1 MQPLIPVRQ
10 LPLYL
15 YHHHVPKI
23 PGRIGAC
30 GIVRYALIIRSKHSE
45 GKALMDFIPER
56 ALVIAPHPD
65 DAEVWA
71 GGVIAKWTRAGAA
84 VHYVLCTDGGKGTDD
99 PAISAAEL
107 SAARIREQQAAAD
120 ILGAA
125 GVELLGHPDGELED
139 TADFRK
145 ELVRQI
151 RLVKPD
157 VVLTAE
163 PYRRNMQWHRDHRI
177 AGQVALDAVFPYAR
191 DHLHFGDLFANEG
204 IEPHKTG
211 AILFWGSENP
221 NVFVDIAADFDTKL
235 AAVMAHSTQTGRHS
249 RDEIRGFLQARA
261 AADAAAGNAAT
272 DDDSSGLTLA
282 EAFRRVTF
290 RT

>member
-1 MQPLIPVRQ
+1 
-10 LPLYL
+10 
-15 YHHHVPKI
+15 
-23 PGRIGAC
+23 
-30 GIVRYALIIRSKHSE
+30 
-45 GKALMDFIPER
+45 MDCTPER
-56 ALVIAPHPD
+56 ALVITPHPD

-71 GGVIAKWTRAGAA
+71 GGVIAKWARAGVE
-84 VHYVLCTDGGKGTDD
+84 VHCVVCTDGGRGSDD
-99 PAISAAEL
+99 PGVSSEELAAKRSREQRAAAE
-107 SAARIREQQAAAD
+107 
-120 ILGAA
+120 ILGITNV
-125 GVELLGHPDGELED
+125 VELGRPDGELED

-145 ELVRQI
+145 DLVRQI

-204 IEPHKTG
+204 IEPHKTA
-211 AILFWGSENP
+211 AIMFWGSENP
-221 NVFVDIAADFDTKL
+221 NVYVDIADDFETKA
-235 AAVMAHSTQTGRHS
+235 AAVLAHRTQVGHRS
-249 RDEIRGFLQARA
+249 DDEIRAFIRA
-261 AADAAAGNAAT
+261 HGAETAEAGNSS
-272 DDDSSGLTLA
+272 DDEGASGLTLA

>member
-1 MQPLIPVRQ
+1 
-10 LPLYL
+10 
-15 YHHHVPKI
+15 
-23 PGRIGAC
+23 
-30 GIVRYALIIRSKHSE
+30 
-45 GKALMDFIPER
+45 MDYTPER
-56 ALVIAPHPD
+56 VLVITPHPD

-84 VHYVLCTDGGKGTDD
+84 VHYVLCTDGGKGSDD
-99 PAISAAEL
+99 PDARPAEL
-107 SAARIREQQAAAD
+107 SAARIGEQRAAAA

-125 GVELLGHPDGELED
+125 GVVELGRPDGELED

-191 DHLHFGDLFANEG
+191 DHLHFGDLFTNEG

-211 AILFWGSENP
+211 IIMFWGSENP
-221 NVFVDIAADFDTKL
+221 NAFVDISADFETKMTAVL
-235 AAVMAHSTQTGRHS
+235 AHRTQIGRLGD
-249 RDEIRGFLQARA
+249 DEVRAFLRRRA
-261 AADAAAGNAAT
+261 EADAAAGNAAAIADTGANT
-272 DDDSSGLTLA
+272 DTDTAGAGGDGSGGLALA

-290 RT
+290 RTN